1 MKSLGAAAAKDWEGA
16 EDESGPTKNEERSKK
31 GDGRRA
37 KKQERREK
45 REKNRGR
52 EMEDAFLETPDER
65 RMTTKMHRKG
75 G

>member
-1 MKSLGAAAAKDWEGA
+1 MKSLGVAAAKDWEGA
-16 EDESGPTKNEERSKK
+16 EDESRPTKNEEREKSEETR
-31 GDGRRA
+31 D
-37 KKQERREK
+37 K
-45 REKNRGR
+45 REERKNRGR

>member
-1 MKSLGAAAAKDWEGA
+1 MQPLQKTGKGPKTRADQQKTKS
-16 EDESGPTKNEERSKK
+16 
-31 GDGRRA
+31 GRRA
-37 KKQERREK
+37 KEQEIREK

>member
-16 EDESGPTKNEERSKK
+16 EDESGPTKNEEREKSEETR
-31 GDGRRA
+31 D
-37 KKQERREK
+37 K
-45 REKNRGR
+45 REERKNRGR

>member
-16 EDESGPTKNEERSKK
+16 EDESGPTKNEEREKS
-31 GDGRRA
+31 
-37 KKQERREK
+37 EETREK